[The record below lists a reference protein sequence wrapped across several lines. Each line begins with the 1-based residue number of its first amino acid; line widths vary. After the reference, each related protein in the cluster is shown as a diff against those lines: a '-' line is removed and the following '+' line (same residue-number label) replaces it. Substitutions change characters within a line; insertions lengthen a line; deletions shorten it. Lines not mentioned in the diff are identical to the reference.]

1 VVIKVL
7 LVQKESRVLVDHKVV
22 VDQLESRVIKVILPK
37 DPKEFQEK
45 L

>member
-1 VVIKVL
+1 VTRDHWVIKVSKD
-7 LVQKESRVLVDHKVV
+7 QEDPKEV